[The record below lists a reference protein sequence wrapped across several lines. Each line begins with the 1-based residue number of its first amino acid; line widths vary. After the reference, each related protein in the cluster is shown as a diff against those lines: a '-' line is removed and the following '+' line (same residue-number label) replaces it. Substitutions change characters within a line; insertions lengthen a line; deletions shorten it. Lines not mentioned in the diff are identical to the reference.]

1 MTDDTDD
8 GQGSGGQSSVLS
20 GTRVTD
26 LARVLAAVAAAQDA
40 EAVAA
45 AVTMQALAVLNADV
59 ASLSLLDP
67 VEGVLRVV
75 GAAGPG
81 VTGAVGSQTIALG
94 DVNAVAEAARTART
108 VSASTLEEIRRRW
121 PSSFASSDGERS
133 LVAVP
138 LVSAA
143 ACVGVLALSFPS
155 EQVLTEADL
164 DYLTAVADTCALAIE
179 RGRAV
184 EAAIDAATRLAF
196 LADASAA
203 LASSLDY
210 EVTLAVVADLAVPKL
225 ADWCAI
231 DVLEDG
237 RLRRVAISHLDPEKI
252 ELVGQ
257 LAEEFPTDMDA
268 PSGAPAVA
276 RTGESELI
284 EFIDAALLDRIGVE
298 GRLRQVVEDLELTSA
313 LTVALRS
320 RDRTLGVLSF
330 VYAESG
336 RRYRPEDIALAE
348 DLARRA
354 AVAID
359 NSQLH
364 TETIHASLELQRA
377 IRPTRPASESIYLV
391 GGHYRPAGRAEVGGD
406 FYDAIEL
413 PDGRL
418 VVVVAD
424 VMGRGVSAAAW
435 MTQLRAA
442 IRAYVAVDPDPRWV
456 CERLDRLLE
465 LYGPD
470 DQIFTLCY
478 ALISPAG
485 EAHLVSAGHLP
496 PVVVDTSGRAGLLG
510 IVCDPPFGVG
520 PRSRTATTVH
530 LEPDS
535 VLVLYTDGLVERRG
549 ESIDDGIARL
559 LEHAPSLA
567 TDVSDRTATA
577 LADRLRSAGHDDD
590 ITVLAVRRRPHP
602 DDAADHGPDMGI

>member
-8 GQGSGGQSSVLS
+8 LQGSGGPSSVLS
-20 GTRVTD
+20 GTQVTD
-26 LARVLAAVAAAQDA
+26 LARVLAAVAAAEDA

-45 AVTMQALAVLNADV
+45 AATTQALAVLHADV

-75 GAAGPG
+75 GAAGLG
-81 VTGAVGSQTIALG
+81 VTGADGSQTMALEE
-94 DVNAVAEAARTART
+94 VNAVAEAARTART

-121 PSSFASSDGERS
+121 PSTFSSIEGQRS

-138 LVSAA
+138 LISGG
-143 ACVGVLALSFPS
+143 ACVGVLALSFPT

-164 DYLTAVADTCALAIE
+164 GYLTAVADTCALAIE

-210 EVTLAVVADLAVPKL
+210 EVTLTVVADLAVPKL
-225 ADWCAI
+225 ADWCTI
-231 DVLEDG
+231 DLLEDG
-237 RLRRVAISHLDPEKI
+237 RLRRVAISHLDPQKI
-252 ELVGQ
+252 ELVGR
-257 LAEEFPTDMDA
+257 LAQEFPTDMEA
-268 PSGAPAVA
+268 SSGAPAVA
-276 RTGESELI
+276 RTGVSELV
-284 EFIDAALLDRIGVE
+284 EFIDAALLDRLGVE

-330 VYAESG
+330 VYAESR
-336 RRYRPEDIALAE
+336 RRYRPEDVALAE

-377 IRPTRPASESIYLV
+377 IKPTRPASGSIYLV

-406 FYDAIEL
+406 FYEAIEL
-413 PDGRL
+413 ADGRL
-418 VVVVAD
+418 VVLVAD

-435 MTQLRAA
+435 MTQLRSA
-442 IRAYVAVDPDPRWV
+442 IRAYVAVDPDPQWV

-465 LYGPD
+465 LYGHD
-470 DQIFTLCY
+470 GQIFTLCY

-485 EAHLVSAGHLP
+485 EALLVSAGHLP
-496 PVVVDTSGRAGLLG
+496 PVVVDASGGASLLEM
-510 IVCDPPFGVG
+510 VCHPPFGVG
-520 PRSRTATTVH
+520 PRCRTATTVQ
-530 LEPDS
+530 LEPDG
-535 VLVLYTDGLVERRG
+535 VLVLYSDGLVERRG

-559 LEHAPSLA
+559 LAHAPSLA
-567 TDVSDRTATA
+567 SDVSDRTVTA
-577 LADRLRSAGHDDD
+577 LADRLRADGHDDD
-590 ITVLAVRRRPHP
+590 ITVLAVRRRR
-602 DDAADHGPDMGI
+602 DDQAV